1 MEGWIIWLGM
11 AALLLIVEVLTQT
24 MWSLCLAVGCMASM
38 TAALCGLAV
47 EWQLALLVVCS
58 FVAYLLL
65 IPLFRRRHNHAPGAG
80 DSRTGM
86 DALLGRRATVTHE
99 IRPGECGR
107 ARIDGDNWQVRAPG
121 AGRVIA
127 RGTEVTVTGY
137 DSIILD
143 VAALND
149 NQ

>member
-24 MWSLCLAVGCMASM
+24 MWSLCLAAGCIASM
-38 TAALCGLAV
+38 TAALCGV
-47 EWQLALLVVCS
+47 GTEWQLALLVVCS
-58 FVAYLLL
+58 FIAYLVL
-65 IPLFRRRHNHAPGAG
+65 IPLFRRRHGHTKSG

-86 DALLGRRATVTHE
+86 DALLGRRAIVTHE
-99 IRPGECGR
+99 IKPGECGR

-121 AGRVIA
+121 ADGVIV
-127 RGTEVTVTGY
+127 RGSEVTVTGY

-143 VAALND
+143 VAAVSDGL
-149 NQ
+149 